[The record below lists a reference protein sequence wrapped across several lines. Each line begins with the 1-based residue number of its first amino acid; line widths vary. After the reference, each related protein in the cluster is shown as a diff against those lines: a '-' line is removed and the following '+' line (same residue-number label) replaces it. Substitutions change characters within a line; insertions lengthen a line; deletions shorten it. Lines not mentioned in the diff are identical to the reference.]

1 MTLFL
6 QLSLASSRVTVVLI
20 NCVINNS
27 EIYHSID
34 EGFEIRGIFLDISKA
49 FHKTWHEGLV
59 FKLKQNGISGN
70 LLNIFEDFLRNRK
83 ERVVLNGQTSNWEK
97 IYAGVPQGSI
107 LGPLL
112 FLIYINDLA
121 ENLSSN
127 PKLFA
132 DDTSLFSV
140 VRDLNTSA
148 IEINDDLKKI
158 EAWAHQWKMSFN
170 PHPFKQAQE
179 VIFSRKRNKPHHPD
193 VIFNGNPVKKCSYQK
208 DLGMFLDSKLDFD
221 EHIKGLFEKTI
232 KSIGLVRK
240 LRNFLPRPSL
250 LQICKSF
257 VRPHL
262 DYDDI
267 IYDKAFIGYF

>member
-1 MTLFL
+1 MLPIYGKIFESILYNSQFDFL
-6 QLSLASSRVTVVLI
+6 NQNNLISPAQSGFNQGDSCINQLLSITHEV
-20 NCVINNS
+20 
-27 EIYHSID
+27 YHSID
-34 EGFEIRGIFLDISKA
+34 EGYETRGVFLDISKA
-49 FHKTWHEGLV
+49 FDKVWHEGLV

-83 ERVVLNGQTSNWEK
+83 QRVVLNGQTFNWEN
-97 IYAGVPQGSI
+97 IHAGVPQGSI

-112 FLIYINDLA
+112 LLIYINDLA

-140 VRDLNTSA
+140 LRDLYTSA

-170 PHPFKQAQE
+170 LDPSKQAQE

-193 VIFNGNPVKKCSYQK
+193 FIFNGNSVKKVLTKNFWVC
-208 DLGMFLDSKLDFD
+208 FLIVNL
-221 EHIKGLFEKTI
+221 ILMNI
-232 KSIGLVRK
+232 
-240 LRNFLPRPSL
+240 
-250 LQICKSF
+250 
-257 VRPHL
+257 
-262 DYDDI
+262 
-267 IYDKAFIGYF
+267 

>member
-1 MTLFL
+1 M
-6 QLSLASSRVTVVLI
+6 
-20 NCVINNS
+20 
-27 EIYHSID
+27 D
-34 EGFEIRGIFLDISKA
+34 EGYEIRGVFLDISKA
-49 FHKTWHEGLV
+49 FDKVWHEGLV

-83 ERVVLNGQTSNWEK
+83 QRVVLNGQTSNWEN
-97 IYAGVPQGSI
+97 IHAGVPQGSI

-170 PHPFKQAQE
+170 PDPLKQAQE

-193 VIFNGNPVKKCSYQK
+193 IIFNGNPVKKKSLTKNIWVC
-208 DLGMFLDSKLDFD
+208 FLIVNLILINILKEYLIKL
-221 EHIKGLFEKTI
+221 INLLVLFAISEI
-232 KSIGLVRK
+232 FYRDHLFYKSI
-240 LRNFLPRPSL
+240 NL
-250 LQICKSF
+250 L
-257 VRPHL
+257 L
-262 DYDDI
+262 DLT
-267 IYDKAFIGYF
+267 